1 MLKRIKSHW
10 NIFFVLPQYK
20 ILLNLNQCKNEKKL
34 KTVRVLGKNNKGL
47 QIRRKR
53 HTNFED
59 KKTIAKNL
67 LKILQGT
74 SFENILNNHQVY
86 TVSNWI

>member
-1 MLKRIKSHW
+1 M
-10 NIFFVLPQYK
+10 N
-20 ILLNLNQCKNEKKL
+20 KKL
-34 KTVRVLGKNNKGL
+34 KTARVLGKNNKGL

-53 HTNFED
+53 HTNFVD

-74 SFENILNNHQVY
+74 SFENILNNHQVSIY
-86 TVSNWI
+86 SFKLDMTGQKMHVM

>member
-1 MLKRIKSHW
+1 M
-10 NIFFVLPQYK
+10 N
-20 ILLNLNQCKNEKKL
+20 KKL

-59 KKTIAKNL
+59 KKQ
-67 LKILQGT
+67 LQR
-74 SFENILNNHQVY
+74 IC
-86 TVSNWI
+86 

>member
-1 MLKRIKSHW
+1 M
-10 NIFFVLPQYK
+10 N
-20 ILLNLNQCKNEKKL
+20 KKL

-67 LKILQGT
+67 LKKSYKELHLRI
-74 SFENILNNHQVY
+74 Y
-86 TVSNWI
+86 

>member
-1 MLKRIKSHW
+1 M
-10 NIFFVLPQYK
+10 N
-20 ILLNLNQCKNEKKL
+20 KKL

-59 KKTIAKNL
+59 KKNNCKEFAKN
-67 LKILQGT
+67 IT
-74 SFENILNNHQVY
+74 RNFI
-86 TVSNWI
+86 

>member
-1 MLKRIKSHW
+1 M
-10 NIFFVLPQYK
+10 N
-20 ILLNLNQCKNEKKL
+20 KKL
-34 KTVRVLGKNNKGL
+34 KAVRVLGKNNKGL

-67 LKILQGT
+67 QKILQGT